1 MTNLPSHLIQRFW
14 LLLKPDRS
22 EVRNLYL
29 FSILSGVLSL
39 GLPLGIQLI
48 ISFIELGQ
56 LSVSW
61 IVLVVL
67 VVLSIGISGLL
78 NIYQLRITE
87 NLQQRIFT
95 RSAFEFAGRLPKIR
109 LKELMEK
116 HASDLVN
123 RFFDTLTIQKG
134 LSKLLIEFT
143 AAVLQLLFCL
153 VLLAFYHSFFI
164 FMGLFLLI
172 LLGLFVRLTARKG
185 MITSLEES
193 SYKYKLAHWLQEIS
207 QARFSIKM
215 SGNDELHIAKTDK
228 YLHGYLNARDQHFSV
243 LVKQYGFLILFKVF
257 IALAFLILGGILVIN
272 QQMNIGQFVASE
284 IIFLLIIGSVEKLIL
299 SIEVVYDVLT
309 ALEKIGQ
316 VTDLPLEK
324 TSGEVLNLSREAG
337 ISVELEAVDFSHEA
351 LRIPVLSN
359 VSVQFHAHESVGIV
373 ADSSLTSNVLF
384 CLIAG
389 LYEAKEGCISLNHIP
404 IQNLN
409 KAHFREQLGTVIAQ
423 DRLLADSILE
433 NIRFGR
439 ENVSLE
445 EIDRLLTRL
454 GLSAFIHALPEKYES
469 ILKPDD
475 HILPKDVIQNIL
487 MARCC
492 VGNPHVL
499 LLEDPTAGLTALQKE
514 RMLDFLFSLVDQTR
528 IIATHDPAILQRCQR
543 ILVFEQGRICFD
555 GDYSSYLKLVSSC

>member
-1 MTNLPSHLIQRFW
+1 MTNLPTNLIQRFW
-14 LLLKPDRS
+14 LLLKPDQA

-29 FSILSGVLSL
+29 FSILSGILSL

-109 LKELMEK
+109 LKELMQK
-116 HASDLVN
+116 YASDLVN

-143 AAVLQLLFCL
+143 AAVLQLVFCL

-172 LLGLFVRLTARKG
+172 LLALFVRLTARKG
-185 MITSLEES
+185 MLTSLDES

-207 QARFSIKM
+207 EARFSIKM
-215 SGNDELHIAKTDK
+215 SGSDDFHISKTDG
-228 YLHGYLNARDQHFSV
+228 YLNGYLNARDQHFQV

-316 VTDLPLEK
+316 VTDLPLEQVNGEELQLSSE
-324 TSGEVLNLSREAG
+324 SGLS
-337 ISVELEAVDFSHEA
+337 ISMDAVSFRMDMYPTP
-351 LRIPVLSN
+351 LLSN
-359 VSVQFHAHESVGIV
+359 LTVTLPAHESVGIV

-384 CLIAG
+384 CLMAG
-389 LYEAKEGCISLNHIP
+389 LYEATDGCVSFNKIP
-404 IQNLN
+404 LQNLN
-409 KAHFREQLGTVIAQ
+409 KAKIRQQIGTVIAQ
-423 DRLLADSILE
+423 DRLMSESVME

-439 ENVSLE
+439 STIAIEAVEAL
-445 EIDRLLTRL
+445 ITALD
-454 GLSAFIHALPEKYES
+454 LSSFVHALPEKYAS
-469 ILKPDD
+469 ILKPEA
-475 HILPKDVIQNIL
+475 HILPKEIEMKL
-487 MARCC
+487 LLARCC
-492 VGNPHVL
+492 IGNPQLL
-499 LLEDPTAGLTALQKE
+499 LLEDPTAGLSVSQKQTL
-514 RMLDFLFSLVDQTR
+514 LDFLFTPTQKTVLIASHDQEV
-528 IIATHDPAILQRCQR
+528 LQRCQR
-543 ILVFEQGRICFD
+543 ILVFHQGQLRFD
-555 GDYSSYLKLVSSC
+555 GDYSSYLKVEKSC

>member
-1 MTNLPSHLIQRFW
+1 MDNLPSNLIQRFW
-14 LLLKPDRS
+14 SLLKPDQA
-22 EVRNLYL
+22 EIRNLYL

-39 GLPLGIQLI
+39 GLPLGIQMI
-48 ISFIELGQ
+48 INFIELGQ

-61 IVLVVL
+61 IILVVL
-67 VVLSIGISGLL
+67 VVLSIGISGIL

-116 HASDLVN
+116 HATDFVN

-172 LLGLFVRLTARKG
+172 LLGLFIRTTARKG
-185 MITSLEES
+185 MLTSLEES
-193 SYKYKLAHWLQEIS
+193 SYKYKLAHWLQEVS
-207 QARFSIKM
+207 QARFSLKM
-215 SGNDELHIAKTDK
+215 SGSDHFQLSKTDRF
-228 YLHGYLNARDQHFSV
+228 LDGYLNARDKHFKV

-284 IIFLLIIGSVEKLIL
+284 IIFLLIIASVEKLIL

-316 VTDLPLEK
+316 VTDLPLEQV
-324 TSGEVLNLSREAG
+324 SGEQLALTDAQGLS
-337 ISVELEAVDFSHEA
+337 IQLEHVDFY
-351 LRIPVLSN
+351 LSQYPGAILKN
-359 VSVQFHAHESVGIV
+359 VNLEFKSGQSVCFV
-373 ADSSLTSNVLF
+373 ADSSLTTNVLF
-384 CLIAG
+384 CVMAG
-389 LYEAKEGCISLNHIP
+389 LYEIQHGCISMNGVPLSNIDKNQ
-404 IQNLN
+404 I
-409 KAHFREQLGTVIAQ
+409 RGVIGTVIAQ
-423 DRLLADSILE
+423 DCIVVASVSE

-439 ENVSLE
+439 STISLE
-445 EIDRLLTRL
+445 QMEDRITSL
-454 GLSAFIHALPEKYES
+454 GIKSFVHALPEKYDTV
-469 ILKPDD
+469 LHPDANV
-475 HILPKDVIQNIL
+475 IPKEVL
-487 MARCC
+487 HKLLLSRCMIEH
-492 VGNPHVL
+492 PKMM
-499 LLEDPTAGLTALQKE
+499 LLEDPTSGLSTKDKKVV
-514 RMLDFLFSLVDQTR
+514 LDQIFSQNNCTIMVASNDIDAMKRCER
-528 IIATHDPAILQRCQR
+528 IIVL
-543 ILVFEQGRICFD
+543 EQGRVTFN
-555 GDYSSYLKLVSSC
+555 GDYTTYLTIEKPC